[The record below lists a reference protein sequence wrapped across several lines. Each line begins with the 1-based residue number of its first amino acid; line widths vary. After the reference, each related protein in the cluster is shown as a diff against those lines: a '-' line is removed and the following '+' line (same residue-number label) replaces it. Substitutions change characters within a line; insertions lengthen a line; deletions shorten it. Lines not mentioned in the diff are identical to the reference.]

1 MLIYKIDKGS
11 IPSENF
17 TTTHN
22 YYVIDEKT
30 IEGLKLTL
38 RQFTE
43 TLESEGVTAI
53 DPQGEVFDPNTQEAV
68 MQVPPMEG
76 DVPGTVKQVFLKGYK
91 LGDKVIRYAQV
102 VVIGEN

>member
-30 IEGLKLTL
+30 VEELAYV
-38 RQFTE
+38 
-43 TLESEGVTAI
+43 LEAI
-53 DPQGEVFDPNTQEAV
+53 DLTID
-68 MQVPPMEG
+68 
-76 DVPGTVKQVFLKGYK
+76 
-91 LGDKVIRYAQV
+91 R
-102 VVIGEN
+102 